1 MLALLYVCTQV
12 RDLNNLLQNLSN
24 DLEQQRQT
32 AKANSKRVISAE
44 EMLRKK
50 EEAVLRLGEAL
61 AAAESKLAD
70 ADR

>member
-24 DLEQQRQT
+24 DLEQQQQT
-32 AKANSKRVISAE
+32 AKANSKRMISAE
-44 EMLRKK
+44 EMLHKK
-50 EEAVLRLGEAL
+50 EEATLRLREAL

>member
-1 MLALLYVCTQV
+1 MLPLVYVCTQV
-12 RDLNNLLQNLSN
+12 RDLNTLLQNFSN
-24 DLEQQRQT
+24 DLEQQRET
-32 AKANSKRVISAE
+32 AEVNSKRVIAAE

-50 EEAVLRLGEAL
+50 EEGALRLGEAL